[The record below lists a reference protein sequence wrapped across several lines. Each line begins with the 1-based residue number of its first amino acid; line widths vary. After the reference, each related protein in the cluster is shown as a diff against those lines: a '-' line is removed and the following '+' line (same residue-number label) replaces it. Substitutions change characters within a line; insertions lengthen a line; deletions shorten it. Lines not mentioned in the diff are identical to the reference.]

1 MPPTLPDYWKSD
13 VGAFDR
19 IAIIDSEQLAKFQ
32 QLLDQ
37 TWKAKS
43 TRDRTTPLPKR
54 LRVTK
59 VQRVE
64 SLQLWASFAKHRSQM
79 RSSRIG
85 HCPRIQDL
93 DGKGH
98 ATEVRTEP
106 VVRSAPELF
115 GQCIS
120 EVNEHYLLH
129 GTSPAGALGIIRE
142 GFDLSR
148 AGSRTGA
155 MFGPGAYFAECSSKA
170 DEYAQQ
176 DDFSGMCAILCCRVC
191 CGRMQRR
198 LGRDRGEASAAFD
211 GVLGD
216 REASVGT
223 YREFVV
229 FSQQQIY
236 PEYLILYERDL

>member
-1 MPPTLPDYWKSD
+1 MQPTLPDYWKCD
-13 VGAFDR
+13 AGAFDR
-19 IAIIDSEQLAKFQ
+19 VTITDSEQLSKFQ
-32 QLLDQ
+32 QLLDD

-64 SLQLWASFAKHRSQM
+64 SVRPWAAFVKHRRQM
-79 RSSRIG
+79 QSLRSGR
-85 HCPRIQDL
+85 CTRIQDL
-93 DGKGH
+93 DGKDL
-98 ATEVRTEP
+98 AREVRTEP
-106 VVRSAPELF
+106 VVRASPELF
-115 GQCIS
+115 GQCSS

-129 GTSPAGALGIIRE
+129 GTSPAGALGIIKE

-170 DEYAQQ
+170 DEYAAQ

-191 CGRMQRR
+191 CGRLQRR
-198 LGRDRGEASAAFD
+198 LGRSCGEALAGFD

-236 PEYLILYERDL
+236 PEYLILYERDF